1 MNKTLEIT
9 VLVLMLVSVR
19 FPESLKGFCNVQA
32 LKTPV
37 EPVSEASAEG
47 A

>member
-1 MNKTLEIT
+1 MNKTLETT

-37 EPVSEASAEG
+37 SEASAEG